1 MTTANKS
8 NITVEPNTQNIV
20 ITRVINA
27 PRERVFE
34 AHTKADLYAR
44 WVGPRN
50 LTMDLQEFNCVPG
63 GSYRFV
69 QTDPEGNAYGFRGV
83 FHDVVENERIVQTFE
98 FDGYPGHVSLETLTL
113 EDVEGGTL
121 IRTESIYGSVEARD
135 GMAQSGMDEGVN
147 DGYERLEEL
156 LGAQ

>member
-1 MTTANKS
+1 MTVGNKATITA
-8 NITVEPNTQNIV
+8 EPNTQNIV

-27 PRERVFE
+27 PRDRVFQ
-34 AHTKADLYAR
+34 AYVDPKLYKQ

-50 LTMDLQEFNCVPG
+50 LTMDLQELSCTPG

-69 QTDPEGNAYGFRGV
+69 QTDQDGNAYGFKGV

-98 FDGYPGHVSLETLTL
+98 FDGYPGHVSLEALTL

-121 IRTESIYGSVEARD
+121 ITTNSVYQSVEARD
-135 GMAQSGMDEGVN
+135 GMAQSGMEEGVN
-147 DGYERLEEL
+147 DGYDQLEEL
-156 LGAQ
+156 LGAK

>member
-1 MTTANKS
+1 MTVSSKATITA
-8 NITVEPNTQNIV
+8 EPNTQNIV
-20 ITRVINA
+20 IKRVINA
-27 PRERVFE
+27 SRDRVFQ
-34 AHTKADLYAR
+34 AHVDAELFKQ

-50 LTMDLQEFNCVPG
+50 LTMDLQSFTCEPG

-69 QTDPEGNAYGFRGV
+69 QTDQEGNAYGFKGV

-98 FDGYPGHVSLETLTL
+98 FDGYPGHISLETLTL

-121 IRTESIYGSVEARD
+121 ITTNSVYQSAEDRD

-147 DGYERLEEL
+147 DGYDRLEEL
-156 LGAQ
+156 LGAK

>member
-1 MTTANKS
+1 MTTKNRTT
-8 NITVEPNTQNIV
+8 ITAEPNTQNIV
-20 ITRVINA
+20 ITRVISA

-34 AHTKADLYAR
+34 AHTNADLFAQ

-50 LTMDLQEFNCVPG
+50 LKMDLQEFTCVPG
-63 GSYRFV
+63 GTFRFV
-69 QTDPEGNAYGFRGV
+69 HTDPEGNAYGFRGV

-98 FDGYPGHVSLETLTL
+98 FNGYPGHVSLETLTL

-121 IRTESIYGSVEARD
+121 IRAESVYGSVEDRD
-135 GMAQSGMDEGVN
+135 GMAQSGMEEGVN

-156 LGAQ
+156 LGAK

>member
-1 MTTANKS
+1 MTVGNKATITA
-8 NITVEPNTQNIV
+8 EPSTQNIV

-27 PRERVFE
+27 PRDRVFQ
-34 AHTKADLYAR
+34 AHVEPELYKQ

-50 LTMDLQEFNCVPG
+50 LTMDLQSFNCVPG

-69 QTDPEGNAYGFRGV
+69 QTDQDGNAYGFKGV

-121 IRTESIYGSVEARD
+121 ITTNSVYQSMEDRD

-147 DGYERLEEL
+147 DGYERLEDL
-156 LGAQ
+156 LSGT

>member
-1 MTTANKS
+1 MTVGNKTTITA
-8 NITVEPNTQNIV
+8 EPNTQNIV
-20 ITRVINA
+20 TTRVINA
-27 PRERVFE
+27 PRDRVFQAYVDPE
-34 AHTKADLYAR
+34 LYKQ

-50 LTMDLQEFNCVPG
+50 LTMDLQEFNCTPG

-69 QTDPEGNAYGFRGV
+69 HTDPDGNAYGFKGV

-113 EDVEGGTL
+113 EDTEGGTL
-121 IRTESIYGSVEARD
+121 IRAESVYQNVEDRD
-135 GMAQSGMDEGVN
+135 GMAQSGMEQGVN

-156 LGAQ
+156 LSGK